1 MRSTSS
7 SVNESAA
14 AETGGGSPGEIML
27 FGVRV
32 VVDSMRKS
40 VSLNNLSQYEQP
52 HDATDVIANDNYK
65 NDLVSVNNKDD
76 VAAGYASADDAVP
89 NARGNRERERK
100 RGVPWT
106 EEEHKLFLIGLQQV
120 GKGDWRGISR
130 NFVKTRTPTQVAS
143 HAQKYFL
150 RRSNL
155 NRRRRRSSLFDI
167 TTDTVTAAPMVEEPL
182 QRKEIPSQSHS
193 FTPSTLPEISKNK
206 AIPIIQTLPV
216 SFGPTP
222 LATPTKNLME
232 NCGPREVNTQND
244 GSLKLALSDS
254 IFSSNQ
260 IRHESSSAAA
270 LSLRLSLTPD
280 QRETSSRHSTFQS
293 IPSFN
298 NGDGI
303 ISAA

>member
-100 RGVPWT
+100 RGS
-106 EEEHKLFLIGLQQV
+106 IGI
-120 GKGDWRGISR
+120 GSPI
-130 NFVKTRTPTQVAS
+130 A
-143 HAQKYFL
+143 
-150 RRSNL
+150 
-155 NRRRRRSSLFDI
+155 FD
-167 TTDTVTAAPMVEEPL
+167 
-182 QRKEIPSQSHS
+182 
-193 FTPSTLPEISKNK
+193 F
-206 AIPIIQTLPV
+206 
-216 SFGPTP
+216 
-222 LATPTKNLME
+222 
-232 NCGPREVNTQND
+232 C
-244 GSLKLALSDS
+244 LSY
-254 IFSSNQ
+254 
-260 IRHESSSAAA
+260 
-270 LSLRLSLTPD
+270 
-280 QRETSSRHSTFQS
+280 
-293 IPSFN
+293 
-298 NGDGI
+298 
-303 ISAA
+303 